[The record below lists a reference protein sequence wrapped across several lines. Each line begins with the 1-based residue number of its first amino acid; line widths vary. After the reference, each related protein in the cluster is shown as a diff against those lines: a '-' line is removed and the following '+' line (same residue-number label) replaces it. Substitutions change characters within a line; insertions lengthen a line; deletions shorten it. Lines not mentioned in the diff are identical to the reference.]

1 MHKTYPKGTP
11 KLMPCR
17 RVRSKSCRIR
27 DRKGR
32 SMIIKDF
39 DIRIC
44 KENVLNLID
53 CYEDSE
59 IYEEVMGEYEEM
71 LPVAYEKIKPAALLE
86 FGSVEEFELGEYGGE
101 NKEALFCITSVGSGI
116 SQWATQL
123 FGEGNYLGGM
133 LADAMAD
140 DYLFQMDHLLADTV
154 IRLCKEK
161 KQGVIRRL
169 EAPQDIP
176 MAAQKKAL
184 EVTNGEALAGIH
196 IKESYMYDPVK
207 TTCQVYLLDKDSSNF
222 RIEHDCSKC
231 PNLTCKLRNIPEFT
245 LKVAGA
251 AKGCGDHADGSKEDV
266 VVITGKKD
274 QTIMEVLKEH
284 NIFLSAVCA
293 GRGTCGKCRIRV
305 LEGEVKPSG
314 EDSRFFHKNEIAQG
328 FRLACRAYASGDC
341 TITLDCGQE
350 EGFAVLTDFGTEDT
364 ENPAAS
370 RKEKAESVKTGAD
383 RFGIA
388 ADIGTT
394 TLAMQL
400 ISLESGR
407 AVKTYTSM
415 NRQRAYGADVIS
427 RIEASTNGK
436 GDELKESIQEDLMTG
451 INNLTEN
458 GQIIPER
465 MVIGA
470 NTTMVHLLM
479 GYSCE
484 TLGVFP
490 FTPVNLERITAD
502 AKSLYEKYAED
513 FDGNFE
519 VTIYP
524 GISTYVGGDITA
536 GLYALGFQKKEK
548 VSVLID
554 LGTNGEMAVG
564 RKDKIYVASTA
575 AGPAFEG
582 GNITCGTGS
591 IPGAVC
597 GVTIHDGKAVTETIQ
612 NKPVSGICGTGVVEI
627 TYELLKEEL
636 IDETGLLD
644 EEYFEDGFYLGED
657 VQGRKIGF
665 YQKDVRE
672 IQLAKSAVRAGLE
685 TLVRRY
691 GISYDE
697 IESVYIA
704 GGFGYQLDIR
714 KAVGIGLLPK
724 ECEEKIEAVGNSCL
738 KGTIAKL
745 LEPDADEVIEKIRS
759 VSEEIRLS
767 NDKDFNEF
775 YMDYMF
781 FEED

>member
-1 MHKTYPKGTP
+1 
-11 KLMPCR
+11 
-17 RVRSKSCRIR
+17 
-27 DRKGR
+27 
-32 SMIIKDF
+32 MIIKDF
-39 DIRIC
+39 DIKIC
-44 KENVLNLID
+44 KESVLNLID

-59 IYEEVMGEYEEM
+59 IYDEVLEEYEEM
-71 LPVAYEKIKPAALLE
+71 LPEAYKKIEPAALLA
-86 FGSVEEFELGEYGGE
+86 FGSVEEFHLAEYEGESQ
-101 NKEALFCITSVGSGI
+101 EALFSITSVGSEI
-116 SQWATQL
+116 SRWATEL
-123 FGEGNYLGGM
+123 FAQGNYLGGM

-140 DYLFQMDHLLADTV
+140 DYLFQMDHLLSDTI
-154 IRLCKEK
+154 IRLCRERKR
-161 KQGVIRRL
+161 GVIRRM

-184 EVTNGEALAGIH
+184 EVTDGEALAGIH
-196 IKESYMYDPVK
+196 IKESFMYDPVK
-207 TTCQVYLLDKDSSNF
+207 TTCQIYLLDENSDNF
-222 RIEHDCSKC
+222 KIEHDCSKC
-231 PNLTCKLRNIPEFT
+231 PNLTCKLRHIPDFT
-245 LKVAGA
+245 MKVSSAG
-251 AKGCGDHADGSKEDV
+251 GSGGSEEAV
-266 VVITGKKD
+266 VTITGKKD
-274 QTIMEVLKEH
+274 QTLMEVLKEH

-305 LEGEVKPSG
+305 LEGEVKPSA
-314 EDSRFFHKNEIAQG
+314 EDGRFFDEDEIRAG

-350 EGFAVLTDFGTEDT
+350 EGFAVLTDFGEEAGRGKTLQAEDGNAGDY
-364 ENPAAS
+364 E
-370 RKEKAESVKTGAD
+370 GG

-388 ADIGTT
+388 TDIGTT
-394 TLAMQL
+394 TIAMQL
-400 ISLESGR
+400 VNLTSKR
-407 AVKTYTSM
+407 AVKTYTAM

-436 GDELKESIQEDLMTG
+436 GNELKESIQEDLMSG
-451 INNLTEN
+451 IKDLTEN
-458 GQIIPER
+458 GKILPER

-479 GYSCE
+479 GYPCE

-490 FTPVNLERITAD
+490 FTPVNLEQITTDVKALCG
-502 AKSLYEKYAED
+502 KSAND
-513 FDGNFE
+513 FDGSFE
-519 VTIYP
+519 VNIYP

-536 GLYALGFQKKEK
+536 GMYALNFQNREK

-564 RKDKIYVASTA
+564 NKDKIYVASTA

-597 GVTIHDGKAVTETIQ
+597 KVEIHDGKAVTETIQ
-612 NKPVSGICGTGVVEI
+612 DKPISGICGTGVVEI
-627 TYELLKEEL
+627 TYGLLKE
-636 IDETGLLD
+636 D
-644 EEYFEDGFYLGED
+644 
-657 VQGRKIGF
+657 
-665 YQKDVRE
+665 
-672 IQLAKSAVRAGLE
+672 
-685 TLVRRY
+685 
-691 GISYDE
+691 
-697 IESVYIA
+697 IA
-704 GGFGYQLDIR
+704 GGFGYQLDIK

-724 ECEEKIEAVGNSCL
+724 GCEGKIEAVGNSCL
-738 KGTIAKL
+738 KGAIAKL

>member
-1 MHKTYPKGTP
+1 
-11 KLMPCR
+11 
-17 RVRSKSCRIR
+17 
-27 DRKGR
+27 
-32 SMIIKDF
+32 MIIKDF

-44 KENVLNLID
+44 KESVLNLID
-53 CYEDSE
+53 CYEDSD
-59 IYEEVMGEYEEM
+59 IYDEVMGEYDEM
-71 LPVAYEKIKPAALLE
+71 LPEAYEKIEPVALLE
-86 FGSVEEFELGEYGGE
+86 FGGVEEFELAEYTGDGR
-101 NKEALFCITSVGSGI
+101 EALFCITSVGGRI
-116 SQWATQL
+116 SRWATQL
-123 FGEGNYLGGM
+123 FAEGNYLGGM

-140 DYLFQMDHLLADTV
+140 DYLFQMDHLLSDTV

-161 KQGVIRRL
+161 KRGVIRRM

-184 EVTNGEALAGIH
+184 EVTGGEALAGIH

-207 TTCQVYLLDKDSSNF
+207 TTCQVYLLDQDSDNF

-245 LKVAGA
+245 MKVTGA
-251 AKGCGDHADGSKEDV
+251 AKGRGGHEDASEDIA
-266 VVITGKKD
+266 VITGKKD

-305 LEGEVKPSG
+305 LEGEVKPSA
-314 EDSRFFHKNEIAQG
+314 EDSRFFDENEIGQG

-350 EGFAVLTDFGTEDT
+350 EGFAILSDFGTEDEGKKDAT
-364 ENPAAS
+364 PIE
-370 RKEKAESVKTGAD
+370 KEKTGEAGTD
-383 RFGIA
+383 RYGIA

-394 TLAMQL
+394 TIAMQL
-400 ISLESGR
+400 VSLTGGG
-407 AVKTYTSM
+407 AVKTYTAM

-427 RIEASTNGK
+427 RIEASVNGK
-436 GDELKESIQEDLMTG
+436 GDELRESIQEDLMSG
-451 INNLTEN
+451 IKNLTEN
-458 GQIIPER
+458 GKIIPER

-479 GYSCE
+479 GYPCE

-502 AKSLYEKYAED
+502 AKTLYGKYAED
-513 FDGNFE
+513 FEGDFE
-519 VTIYP
+519 VAIYP

-536 GLYALGFQKKEK
+536 GLYALGFQNKEK

-564 RKDKIYVASTA
+564 RKDKICVASTA

-597 GVTIHDGKAVTETIQ
+597 GAVIHEGRAETETIQ
-612 NKPVSGICGTGVVEI
+612 NKPISGICGTGVVEI

-644 EEYFEDGFYLGED
+644 EDYFEDGFYLGED
-657 VQGRKIGF
+657 AQGRTIGF

-685 TLVRRY
+685 TLVLRY

-724 ECEEKIEAVGNSCL
+724 ECEGKIEAVGNSCL
-738 KGTIAKL
+738 KGAAAKL

>member
-1 MHKTYPKGTP
+1 
-11 KLMPCR
+11 
-17 RVRSKSCRIR
+17 
-27 DRKGR
+27 
-32 SMIIKDF
+32 MIIKDF
-39 DIRIC
+39 DIKIC
-44 KENVLNLID
+44 KESVLNLID

-59 IYEEVMGEYEEM
+59 IYDEVLEEYEEM
-71 LPVAYEKIKPAALLE
+71 LPEAYKKIEPAALLA
-86 FGSVEEFELGEYGGE
+86 FGSVEEFHLAEYEGESQ
-101 NKEALFCITSVGSGI
+101 EALFSITSVGGEI
-116 SQWATQL
+116 SRWATGL
-123 FGEGNYLGGM
+123 FAQGNYLGGM

-140 DYLFQMDHLLADTV
+140 DYLFQMDHLLSDTI
-154 IRLCKEK
+154 IRLCRERKR
-161 KQGVIRRL
+161 GVIRRM

-184 EVTNGEALAGIH
+184 EVTDGEALAGIH
-196 IKESYMYDPVK
+196 IKESFMYDPVK
-207 TTCQVYLLDKDSSNF
+207 TTCQIYLLDENSDNF
-222 RIEHDCSKC
+222 KIEHDCSKC
-231 PNLTCKLRNIPEFT
+231 PNLTCKLRHIPDFT
-245 LKVAGA
+245 MKVSSAG
-251 AKGCGDHADGSKEDV
+251 GSGGSEEAV
-266 VVITGKKD
+266 VTITGKKD
-274 QTIMEVLKEH
+274 QTLMEVLKEH

-305 LEGEVKPSG
+305 LEGEVKPSA
-314 EDSRFFHKNEIAQG
+314 EDSRFFDEDEIRAG

-350 EGFAVLTDFGTEDT
+350 EGFAVLTDFGEEAGRGKTLQAEDGNAGDY
-364 ENPAAS
+364 E
-370 RKEKAESVKTGAD
+370 GG

-388 ADIGTT
+388 TDIGTT
-394 TLAMQL
+394 TIAMQL
-400 ISLESGR
+400 VNLTSKR
-407 AVKTYTSM
+407 AVKTYTAM

-436 GDELKESIQEDLMTG
+436 GNELKESIQEDLMSG
-451 INNLTEN
+451 IKDLTEN
-458 GQIIPER
+458 GKILPER

-479 GYSCE
+479 GYPCE

-490 FTPVNLERITAD
+490 FTPVNLEQITTDVKALCG
-502 AKSLYEKYAED
+502 KSAND
-513 FDGNFE
+513 FDGSFE
-519 VTIYP
+519 VNIYP

-536 GLYALGFQKKEK
+536 GMYALNFQNREK

-564 RKDKIYVASTA
+564 NKDKIYVASTA

-597 GVTIHDGKAVTETIQ
+597 KVEIHDGKAVTETIQ
-612 NKPVSGICGTGVVEI
+612 DKPISGICGTGVVEI
-627 TYELLKEEL
+627 TYGLLKEEL

-657 VQGRKIGF
+657 AQGRTIGF

-685 TLVRRY
+685 TLILRY
-691 GISYDE
+691 GIPYDE
-697 IESVYIA
+697 IETVYIA
-704 GGFGYQLDIR
+704 GGFGYQLDIK

-724 ECEEKIEAVGNSCL
+724 ECEGKIEAVGNSCL
-738 KGTIAKL
+738 KGAIAKL